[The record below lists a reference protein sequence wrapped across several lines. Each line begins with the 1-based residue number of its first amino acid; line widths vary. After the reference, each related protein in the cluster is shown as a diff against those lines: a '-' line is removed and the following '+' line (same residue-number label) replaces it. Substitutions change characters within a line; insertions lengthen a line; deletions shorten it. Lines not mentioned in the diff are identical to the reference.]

1 MSMFFIFPW
10 TVYLRF
16 YVIIKDGTTV
26 KIGIRLKNKFL
37 DFSKRVSDLLSIK
50 KSKTTVLTH
59 EENEKTFSNTEESV
73 HKNAID
79 SEVVS
84 VLYSINK
91 NDESIDARETTKYS
105 IVDEI
110 HEDIAVEVTK
120 ESILQAIAPYVRQ
133 HQLTYEDFD
142 KIFDKYPVKIQYRIT
157 DFLYKNQYELVDEFS
172 LPDDPADTEPD
183 TKQKVNSF
191 AEQKVS
197 EEIPATE
204 RLNSQMILIFADPYL
219 QNKEI
224 LEKDFVKAFDFLKPE
239 EQEEA
244 KNILTSHG
252 IQIVSKLS
260 SQVVECRKK
269 ESVLESS
276 VAPQPVY
283 IKKNIKLDNKTL
295 VYLIQEG
302 NKQAEQD
309 LCIKNRKL
317 VYKYAQSCQ
326 KILGRKIDLE
336 DIVQYGMIGMLEA
349 AKKFDLSQE
358 IEFSTYATFWIKQSI
373 YRNIVDNEFTIRIPV
388 HVFEKIAKIWKAEQ
402 NLGDNIKYEDKIS
415 LLVQQLDFSKE
426 EIIKCLF
433 LGSTMLNLTSLDLP
447 VGEDNDTPLSSLIPC
462 ENVESTEEQ
471 AMNNLCNK
479 DIEKLFARCLNER
492 EIKIL
497 RLRFGFADGDPH
509 TLDEIG
515 KEFGV
520 TRERIRQIEK
530 RAIRRLRYSAR
541 KMKMR
546 DYLEK

>member
-183 TKQKVNSF
+183 TKQK
-191 AEQKVS
+191 
-197 EEIPATE
+197 E
-204 RLNSQMILIFADPYL
+204 R
-219 QNKEI
+219 
-224 LEKDFVKAFDFLKPE
+224 
-239 EQEEA
+239 
-244 KNILTSHG
+244 
-252 IQIVSKLS
+252 
-260 SQVVECRKK
+260 
-269 ESVLESS
+269 
-276 VAPQPVY
+276 
-283 IKKNIKLDNKTL
+283 
-295 VYLIQEG
+295 
-302 NKQAEQD
+302 
-309 LCIKNRKL
+309 
-317 VYKYAQSCQ
+317 
-326 KILGRKIDLE
+326 
-336 DIVQYGMIGMLEA
+336 
-349 AKKFDLSQE
+349 
-358 IEFSTYATFWIKQSI
+358 STY
-373 YRNIVDNEFTIRIPV
+373 
-388 HVFEKIAKIWKAEQ
+388 
-402 NLGDNIKYEDKIS
+402 
-415 LLVQQLDFSKE
+415 
-426 EIIKCLF
+426 
-433 LGSTMLNLTSLDLP
+433 
-447 VGEDNDTPLSSLIPC
+447 
-462 ENVESTEEQ
+462 
-471 AMNNLCNK
+471 
-479 DIEKLFARCLNER
+479 
-492 EIKIL
+492 
-497 RLRFGFADGDPH
+497 
-509 TLDEIG
+509 
-515 KEFGV
+515 
-520 TRERIRQIEK
+520 
-530 RAIRRLRYSAR
+530 
-541 KMKMR
+541 
-546 DYLEK
+546 